1 MHLLFHLKDFQ
12 MKVCL
17 ARKPFLTGMLAE
29 LVHSDQQAPA
39 SQHGEQVTFV
49 VLSRL
54 ACDYVKTN
62 DFVREHWPPAV
73 PICVHS
79 DGQVQPSELHKECNH
94 MHINA

>member
-1 MHLLFHLKDFQ
+1 

-17 ARKPFLTGMLAE
+17 ARKLFLTGTLAE

-39 SQHGEQVTFV
+39 SQHSEQVTFI

-54 ACDYVKTN
+54 ACYYVKTN
-62 DFVREHWPPAV
+62 DFVREHRPPAV

-79 DGQVQPSELHKECNH
+79 DGQVQASKLHKECNH
-94 MHINA
+94 MHIDA